1 MSLSPD
7 MKAGRLTYDPEY
19 AMHMSAFGGKADIA
33 PARKMSAYDPK
44 RTLLFAVI
52 PNISGE
58 FPFAPDLFPHDK
70 IFP

>member
-1 MSLSPD
+1 
-7 MKAGRLTYDPEY
+7 
-19 AMHMSAFGGKADIA
+19 MSATGTNRTWRFALQ
-33 PARKMSAYDPK
+33 MSVFDPK

-58 FPFAPDLFPHDK
+58 FPVAPDLFPHDK